1 MLQPIVV
8 VGPLGRWCGA
18 GGPTWKMAWGGGRTW
33 WLDSRGKFEFKLK
46 YEFEFGQDL
55 E

>member
-1 MLQPIVV
+1 V
-8 VGPLGRWCGA
+8 VGPLGRGCGA
-18 GGPTWKMAWGGGRTW
+18 GGLMWKMVWGGGLTW
-33 WLDSRGKFEFKLK
+33 WSGPRGIFEFKLK